1 MIIVHSVEELISHTQ
16 NMRDSIGFVP
26 TMGALHEG
34 HISLIKRAKEENSK
48 VIVSIFVN
56 PTQFLEGE
64 DFDAYPRQSLSDSE
78 ICRLAGV
85 DVLFMPT
92 STSMYGQDEI
102 SIFAPPIRGFILD
115 GSSRA
120 GHFNG
125 VLTVVMKLLNIIN
138 FHKPQKLRAYFGKKD
153 AQQLALITQMVKDYF
168 MSVEIVGCEIVRDKS
183 GLALSSR
190 NAYLT
195 TQEMQK
201 ALLLSKSLYEAVKL
215 IMQGVLET
223 KIVSA
228 SMEKILLETT
238 KIDYIAFVDREFK
251 QLQRVEIGNTIIL
264 VACMVGSTR
273 LIDNIWI

>member
-1 MIIVHSVEELISHTQ
+1 
-16 NMRDSIGFVP
+16 
-26 TMGALHEG
+26 
-34 HISLIKRAKEENSK
+34 LIKRAKDENSK
-48 VIVSIFVN
+48 VVVSIFVN

-102 SIFAPPIRGFILD
+102 SIFAPAIRGFILD

-125 VLTVVMKLLNIIN
+125 VLSVVMKLLNIIN

-153 AQQLALITQMVKDYF
+153 AQQLALITQMLKDYF

-195 TQEMQK
+195 SEERFK

-223 KIVSA
+223 KIVLA